1 VWALVLTLVSAVCW
15 TWVYVECVRVGVK
28 HKTYA
33 MPLFALALNFA
44 WEVIHAYLD
53 LSESSAIEVQ
63 AVVDLCWASADVFI
77 IATWLRFGAK
87 YWPERLGR
95 ASFYL
100 WGALVF
106 LVAFILQLLFVRE
119 FGSAAGARYS
129 AFLQNLLMS
138 VLFIDM
144 FFKRKGPEG
153 QSLVIAVNKWIGTL
167 APTLLFG
174 YLERSLFITVVGGLC
189 TVFDLIYIGLLVA
202 WGRDARQGER
212 C

>member
-1 VWALVLTLVSAVCW
+1 MTLVLTLVSGFCW
-15 TWVYVECVRVGVK
+15 TWVYVECVRIGLK

-53 LSESSAIEVQ
+53 LSQSSAIEPQ
-63 AVVDLCWASADVFI
+63 AVVDLCWGFADVFI
-77 IATWLRFGAK
+77 IATWLRFGAR

-95 ASFYL
+95 TSFYL

-106 LVAFILQLLFVRE
+106 VVAFVLQLLFVRE
-119 FGSAAGARYS
+119 FGAAGGARYS

-144 FFKRKGPEG
+144 FFKRKAAEG
-153 QSLVIAVNKWIGTL
+153 QSLVIAINKWIGTL

-174 YLERSLFITVVGGLC
+174 YLERSLFIMVVGGFC

-202 WGRDARQGER
+202 ARV
-212 C
+212 